1 MNKSLISIL
10 IATFFVSTV
19 IISCKEPS
27 AGKDVTKTNESD
39 TTNYLLKGKVIA
51 TETQKILAKNLTEA
65 ITKGGTDYAIQFC
78 NIQALPLTD
87 SMAKQLNA
95 NIKRVSDQPRNIN
108 NNANEKEMAYIQSI
122 KSAIKKGETA
132 NPQVTSS
139 DNEVIGYYPIIT
151 NSLCLQCHGN
161 KNTDITKESQN
172 KIASLYPSD
181 KATGYSINQLRGIWV
196 INMKKVSKN

>member
-1 MNKSLISIL
+1 
-10 IATFFVSTV
+10 
-19 IISCKEPS
+19 
-27 AGKDVTKTNESD
+27 
-39 TTNYLLKGKVIA
+39 
-51 TETQKILAKNLTEA
+51 
-65 ITKGGTDYAIQFC
+65 
-78 NIQALPLTD
+78 
-87 SMAKQLNA
+87 
-95 NIKRVSDQPRNIN
+95 
-108 NNANEKEMAYIQSI
+108 MAYIQSI
-122 KSAIKKGETA
+122 KSAIEKGETA